1 MIIRNLRQLIKNID
15 RNNFIISKNKSI
27 FFEYEE
33 KLKFIFSKLNIKLNL
48 IEDEN
53 YINEKNKLFFT
64 LDPKIY
70 TDNKNK
76 IKIDLFVF
84 SVDRAASNFLGL
96 YNYASILG
104 NKKINFKNIFFKK
117 YLLRFDTK
125 VKIKSTINFIL
136 SYLNL
141 FVYRS
146 KNKLFP
152 FRIEKS
158 FNTYNGKILGKGYS
172 NRYINSKSSDEFK
185 KKFNYVLEKLKNNRS
200 KRIYNM
206 VAFEKPTKT
215 WKHKYFQFYLNN
227 QYFDYI
233 DLYNKPGAIINIG
246 VNDGFEIPFFLINN
260 PEILLNI
267 DPTGEEML
275 SEYVRYFSKNYLKK
289 TKIIYCTDYL
299 YKNDYVYNNKTRGEP
314 TDLLKIIDKYKL
326 EKINLIKSDIE
337 GLEKY
342 LVDDLKTIIPK
353 YRPNL
358 AISIY
363 HLDKSITDMNY
374 QYVELPYKL
383 MNYCSDYNFYI
394 NHYTYHRSET
404 ILYCVPKEKF

>member
-70 TDNKNK
+70 TDKKSK

-117 YLLRFDTK
+117 YLLKFDTK
-125 VKIKSTINFIL
+125 VKIKSTINYIL

-141 FVYRS
+141 FIYRS

-152 FRIEKS
+152 FRIERS

-172 NRYINSKSSDEFK
+172 NRYIN
-185 KKFNYVLEKLKNNRS
+185 
-200 KRIYNM
+200 
-206 VAFEKPTKT
+206 
-215 WKHKYFQFYLNN
+215 
-227 QYFDYI
+227 
-233 DLYNKPGAIINIG
+233 
-246 VNDGFEIPFFLINN
+246 
-260 PEILLNI
+260 
-267 DPTGEEML
+267 
-275 SEYVRYFSKNYLKK
+275 
-289 TKIIYCTDYL
+289 
-299 YKNDYVYNNKTRGEP
+299 
-314 TDLLKIIDKYKL
+314 
-326 EKINLIKSDIE
+326 
-337 GLEKY
+337 
-342 LVDDLKTIIPK
+342 
-353 YRPNL
+353 
-358 AISIY
+358 
-363 HLDKSITDMNY
+363 
-374 QYVELPYKL
+374 
-383 MNYCSDYNFYI
+383 
-394 NHYTYHRSET
+394 
-404 ILYCVPKEKF
+404 